1 MQGINITKGLSIE
14 VQILAGDGKKYTQ
27 RVCTEKYK
35 GEPKLN
41 AKGFAVQT
49 EKAVLVVFKGI
60 DNGKE
65 YHFEAWLQ
73 KSKGTIDTEYGF
85 GGLWKFTDRKIFFNE
100 YTKQL

>member
-1 MQGINITKGLSIE
+1 MQGINVTKGLSIE

-35 GEPKLN
+35 GVPKLN
-41 AKGFAVQT
+41 AKGLVVQT
-49 EKAVLVVFKGI
+49 EKAVLVVFKSE
-60 DNGKE
+60 K

-73 KSKGTIDTEYGF
+73 KSKGSIDTEYGF
-85 GGLWKFTDRKIFFNE
+85 GGLWKFTDRKNLFND